1 MVSWNQT
8 KERFKMSQAVSFRC
22 IICMLFYDDR
32 TISADR
38 TQACSHIY
46 FQHDYTDKIKAGRL
60 VGIVNDNEKRS
71 ASWLTN
77 QLTELSIL
85 RCD

>member
-1 MVSWNQT
+1 
-8 KERFKMSQAVSFRC
+8 MSQAISFRC
-22 IICMLFYDDR
+22 VICMLFYNDR
-32 TISADR
+32 IISADR

-60 VGIVNDNEKRS
+60 VGIVDDNEKRG
-71 ASWLTN
+71 ALWLAY